1 MKKLAACLLV
11 LLPLLSGC
19 PSQERLGFDTMSI
32 LGEGVINDPANKSLR
47 FDLLKFGLEQFC
59 LEMKRRGA
67 PLKLRDGEPVIGR
80 FFAETCDSQIVDNPP
95 YQSFIVRYS
104 GRGYGWTNVSKRLGF
119 ATSGMIEYAPDFQL
133 HDDAMYV
140 YFRPRNIN
148 AASFTTTLVESSLLQ
163 TGMALAQ
170 INADELGR
178 NMVLGQ
184 LQRGFTVIR
193 YSRRGETDFAS
204 GLISPGGR
212 PFRPFNVVR
221 SEKLTLDN
229 DRTDVHAGQQ
239 DFVGGFTV
247 TDDDQALYLTV
258 SIDGAPGIDVLLVP
272 EGMGDQVLAGYTARP
287 GPSGLLGAPLA
298 DDAVVR
304 GSLFQRAIKVPP
316 GTYYLLLDHSAGLG
330 RTAPPQQLFDDRAA
344 TVDYLVQ
351 LGDAP

>member
-1 MKKLAACLLV
+1 VKKLSWCLFS
-11 LLPLLSGC
+11 LLPLLAGC

-32 LGEGVINDPANKSLR
+32 LGEGVINDPENKSLR
-47 FDLLKFGLEQFC
+47 FDLLKFGLDQFC
-59 LEMKRRGA
+59 SEMKRRGA
-67 PLKLRDGEPVIGR
+67 PLKLRDGDPVVGR

-95 YQSFIVRYS
+95 YQSFIIRYS

-133 HDDAMYV
+133 HNDAMYV

-148 AASFTTTLVESSLLQ
+148 AASFSTTLVESSLLQ

-193 YSRRGETDFAS
+193 YSRRGETDFAA
-204 GLISPGGR
+204 GLIAPGAR

-229 DRTDVHAGQQ
+229 DRTDVHSGQQ

-247 TDDDQALYLTV
+247 TDDDQALYLTLT
-258 SIDGAPGIDVLLVP
+258 IDGAPGVDVLLVP
-272 EGMGDQVLAGYTARP
+272 EGMGDQLLMSYTTRP
-287 GPSGLLGAPLA
+287 GPTGLLGAPIV
-298 DDAVVR
+298 DEAVPR
-304 GSLFQRAIKVPP
+304 GSVFQRAVAVPP

-330 RTAPPQQLFDDRAA
+330 RTAPPQALFDDRAA